1 MHASAIHPESVV
13 WDIGVRARVFALAL
27 LAVVAAELI
36 GSYNIKA
43 GPGNIILLPL
53 LWALLIGCAIGVAKI
68 HLPCC

>member
-1 MHASAIHPESVV
+1 
-13 WDIGVRARVFALAL
+13 L